1 LRGRYEQGPAPRRCC
16 VDHVSRKKMGCVSAL
31 IALGSNPHD
40 IRLTLVGTCALIF
53 GMGAALTGLV
63 FRVTEDMP

>member
-1 LRGRYEQGPAPRRCC
+1 

-53 GMGAALTGLV
+53 GIGAALTGLV